1 MPFTYKIDTNLG
13 LLYYLGFDVSM
24 TEMLQVEKI
33 TSTDPLRLP
42 SMKILIDLPD
52 AELDVSMT
60 DVYRMFCKAPGFR
73 RGDVR
78 NGFAYIIQRL
88 AV

>member
-1 MPFTYKIDTNLG
+1 MSAWGGG
-13 LLYYLGFDVSM
+13 LNEGWEVGVN
-24 TEMLQVEKI
+24 TKEG
-33 TSTDPLRLP
+33 
-42 SMKILIDLPD
+42 
-52 AELDVSMT
+52 AESAFF
-60 DVYRMFCKAPGFR
+60 YRMFRKAPAFR